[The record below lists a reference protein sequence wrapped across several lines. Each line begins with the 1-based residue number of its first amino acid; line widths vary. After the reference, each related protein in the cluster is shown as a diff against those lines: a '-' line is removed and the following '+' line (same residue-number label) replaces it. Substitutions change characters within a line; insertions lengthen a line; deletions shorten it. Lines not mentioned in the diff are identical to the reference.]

1 MKWKATIIIHIYTV
15 TVAFLYM
22 HSVREQKC
30 VKVGTF
36 FFYFPRTSAI
46 ALNLYLMTSKEAYKL
61 QWLIRIKSLLQTN
74 VGLTIKVIKLQSVWN
89 TPTPKFVK

>member
-1 MKWKATIIIHIYTV
+1 MCKSWH
-15 TVAFLYM
+15 
-22 HSVREQKC
+22 
-30 VKVGTF
+30 

-89 TPTPKFVK
+89 TPTPKFVTMILELYNSITRSDLESSCMQEIKGSH